1 MTKDEIIRL
10 SAKGGKLP
18 PDLNPADTFLFLSA
32 RALYSHARASGMKP
46 EDGAVEKSDII
57 RQYEN
62 LKLWLRIV
70 DEHMRKEREFERQWE
85 AFAKNPTLEN
95 ANALHKAWTKGEL
108 KIHSKTAD
116 EERRKA
122 WGGEQDATKD
132 ASTKR

>member
-1 MTKDEIIRL
+1 MKKDEIIRL

-18 PDLNPADTFLFLSA
+18 PDLDPADTFLFLSA
-32 RALYSHARASGMKP
+32 RALYSHARYSGMKP

-62 LKLWLRIV
+62 FKLWLRIV
-70 DEHMRKEREFERQWE
+70 DEHMRKEREFEGAWE
-85 AFAKNPTLEN
+85 TFAKNPTLEN
-95 ANALHKAWTKGEL
+95 ANALHHAWTKGEL
-108 KIHSKTAD
+108 KMHSKAAD

-122 WGGEQDATKD
+122 WGGEQDGTKD